1 MENWEQEE
9 WQRYMEE
16 QGIRKEIQ
24 SRTDA
29 FRTELQDFY
38 QGDREAGERLMERTT
53 QPYWQSLQLIRKRL
67 QQRKLTIT
75 MEFEQSTVLPG
86 EYEKPKKDGYDYA
99 SEGYSR

>member
-24 SRTDA
+24 SKTDA

-38 QGDREAGERLMERTT
+38 QGDREAGEGSWNGQHSRTGKAC
-53 QPYWQSLQLIRKRL
+53 S
-67 QQRKLTIT
+67 
-75 MEFEQSTVLPG
+75 S
-86 EYEKPKKDGYDYA
+86 
-99 SEGYSR
+99 